1 MFYHAR
7 QQEKRTSGK
16 QRGMFL
22 LLSDYINCP
31 NAIRFCMTQAEG
43 QKRKQVSNENKIVT
57 LVFNIKIIQIV
68 INVLII
74 LVILS
79 LDDSTW
85 LPWALRNSLVI
96 GTSTVEISILYE
108 IIFVPPWLWEFF
120 AVKNFSTYKTQ
131 KSNCKQYE
139 RVAAR
144 TRTIFR
150 PPNKVNLIFI

>member
-22 LLSDYINCP
+22 LLSDYINCS

-43 QKRKQVSNENKIVT
+43 QKMKQVSNENKIVT

-108 IIFVPPWLWEFF
+108 IFF
-120 AVKNFSTYKTQ
+120 AVKNFSTYRTQ
-131 KSNCKQYE
+131 KSICKQYE